1 MRPEVGPQRL
11 PADIVEGE
19 DAGVVLE
26 SGALGEVGVQVVAH
40 GLGQLVLHVVHVDLG
55 IPDLDGL
62 GDRVQPA

>member
-1 MRPEVGPQRL
+1 MRPEVRPQRL

-26 SGALGEVGVQVVAH
+26 SGALGKVRVQVVAH
-40 GLGQLVLHVVHVDLG
+40 GLSQLVLHLVHVNLG

-62 GDRVQPA
+62 GNRVQPA